1 MKMATDTSFQFF
13 TTKRNRSLV
22 KWRYPHPLTKGTV
35 SLYIQYTMDQLCL
48 PMDLEEDIPLNHLV
62 RVVNEAVNKLDDAIF
77 DAAYPGGG
85 RDSYHPKML
94 TKVIIYAYTQ
104 RVYASRQIAK
114 AVREN
119 IMFMWIAGRQR
130 PDFRTINRFRSER
143 IKDVLEAVFTAVLQF
158 LADENYVQL
167 ENYFVDGTKIEANAN
182 RYTFV
187 WGKAVVKHKAK
198 LQEKVQT
205 LFATIEE
212 TEKQEEKTHGSG
224 DLRELGEASQMTS
237 EKLELAVKQLE
248 ARLQE
253 KPKNKP
259 LKKAVRTLRKDF
271 LPRLQKYEAHEE
283 VLGNRNSY
291 SKTDKDATFMR
302 MKEDHMRNGQL
313 KPGYNVQMGT
323 ENQFILGY
331 SVHQRPTDTR
341 CLIPHLEKV
350 KSQLGK
356 LPSTVIADAG
366 YGGEENYDYLERNE
380 TEAIVKYSTYHRE
393 KSKGWQKDISKI
405 DNWTYDAEQDTWT
418 CAAGQTLVFRR
429 VSKEKTESGYE
440 IEYRHY
446 RSASCEGCPL
456 KPQCTKAQGNRE
468 VKVSLN
474 YVRLKNQ
481 AREKLRSEEGYKL
494 AVRRMIEPEP
504 VFGDI
509 KNNRGFKRFLL
520 RGLPKVSL
528 EVGWLSL
535 AHNLLKKAAINA
547 KSKGV
552 KHRQVA

>member
-1 MKMATDTSFQFF
+1 
-13 TTKRNRSLV
+13 
-22 KWRYPHPLTKGTV
+22 
-35 SLYIQYTMDQLCL
+35 
-48 PMDLEEDIPLNHLV
+48 MDLEEDIPQNHLV
-62 RVVNEAVNKLDDAIF
+62 RIVNTAVNRLDNSVF

-94 TKVIIYAYTQ
+94 TKIIIYAYTQ
-104 RVYASRQIAK
+104 RIYSSRQIAK

-143 IKDVLEAVFTAVLQF
+143 MKAVLETVFTAVLQF
-158 LADENYVQL
+158 LTEENYVQL
-167 ENYFVDGTKIEANAN
+167 EHYFVDGTKIEANAN

-212 TEKQEEKTHGSG
+212 AEKQEERASDRQ
-224 DLRELGEASQMTS
+224 DLRELEESSKITS
-237 EKLELAVKQLE
+237 EKLENAVKQLE
-248 ARLQE
+248 EKLLE
-253 KPKNKP
+253 KPKDKP
-259 LKKAVRTLRKDF
+259 LKKAVRMLRKDL
-271 LPRLQKYEAHEE
+271 LPRLQKYEAHEGI
-283 VLGNRNSY
+283 LGNRNSY
-291 SKTDKDATFMR
+291 SKTDTDATFMR

-313 KPGYNVQMGT
+313 KPGYNVQIGT

-356 LPSTVIADAG
+356 MPGTVIADAG
-366 YGGEENYDYLERNE
+366 YGGEENYDFLEQNE
-380 TEAIVKYSTYHRE
+380 AIAIVKYSTYHRE
-393 KSKGWQKDISKI
+393 KSKVWQTDISKI
-405 DNWTYDAEQDTWT
+405 DNWTYNEEQDTWT
-418 CAAGQTLVFRR
+418 CAAGQNLVFRR
-429 VSKEKTESGYE
+429 ESKEKTESGYE
-440 IEYRHY
+440 IQHRHY
-446 RSASCEGCPL
+446 RSTSCEGCPL
-456 KPQCTKAQGNRE
+456 KAKCTKAEGNRE
-468 VKVSLN
+468 IKVSMKYL
-474 YVRLKNQ
+474 RLKNQ
-481 AREKLRSEEGYKL
+481 AREKLRSEEGYAL

-504 VFGDI
+504 VFGDM
-509 KNNRGFKRFLL
+509 KNNRGFRRFLL

-535 AHNLLKKAAINA
+535 AHNLLKKAAVDA
-547 KSKGV
+547 KNKGA
-552 KHRQVA
+552 KCAQAA

>member
-1 MKMATDTSFQFF
+1 M
-13 TTKRNRSLV
+13 
-22 KWRYPHPLTKGTV
+22 
-35 SLYIQYTMDQLCL
+35 L
-48 PMDLEEDIPLNHLV
+48 PMDLEEDIPPNHLV
-62 RVVNEAVNKLDDAIF
+62 RVVNTAVNRLDDSIF

-104 RVYASRQIAK
+104 RLYSSRQIAK

-143 IKDVLEAVFTAVLQF
+143 MKAVLETVFTAVLQF
-158 LADENYVQL
+158 LADEKYVAL
-167 ENYFVDGTKIEANAN
+167 EHYFVDGTKIEANAN

-205 LFATIEE
+205 LFATIEAAE
-212 TEKQEEKTHGSG
+212 SQEERMQAGQ
-224 DLRELGEASQMTS
+224 DLSELGEVSEITSQ
-237 EKLELAVKQLE
+237 KLETAVKQLE
-248 ARLQE
+248 ERLHA
-253 KPKNKP
+253 KPKDKH
-259 LKKAVRTLRKDF
+259 LKKAVRVLRKDL
-271 LPRLQKYEAHEE
+271 LPRLQTYESHQKILE
-283 VLGNRNSY
+283 NRNSY

-313 KPGYNVQMGT
+313 KPGYNVHIGT

-350 KSQLGK
+350 KSALGK
-356 LPSTVIADAG
+356 LPATVIADAG
-366 YGGEENYDYLERNE
+366 YGGEENYDYLEENE
-380 TEAIVKYSTYHRE
+380 VEAIVKYSTYHRE
-393 KSKGWQKDISKI
+393 KSKAWQTDISKI
-405 DNWTYDAEQDTWT
+405 DNWTYNTEQDTWT
-418 CAAGQTLVFRR
+418 CASGQLLIFRR

-440 IEYRHY
+440 IEYSHY
-446 RSASCEGCPL
+446 RSKNCDGCPL
-456 KPQCTKAQGNRE
+456 KAQCTKVEGNRE
-468 VKVSLN
+468 VKVSLK
-474 YVRLKNQ
+474 YLRLKNQ
-481 AREKLRSEEGYKL
+481 AREKLRSEEGYAL

-504 VFGDI
+504 VFGYM

-535 AHNLLKKAAINA
+535 AHNLLKKAAIDTQQQRN
-547 KSKGV
+547 
-552 KHRQVA
+552 